1 MPTRNISLTD
11 HFDHFIE
18 EAVATGEFQNASE
31 VVRAGLRL
39 LERQRQ
45 EDEAKLAALRA
56 AVQEGID
63 SIERG
68 EYIELA
74 PHEIS
79 GYIRRLGEEASA
91 RVKAKRVKVES

>member
-11 HFDHFIE
+11 HFERLIE
-18 EAVATGEFQNASE
+18 SAVASGEYQNASE

-45 EDEAKLAALRA
+45 ADEAKLKALRA
-56 AVQEGID
+56 AVQLGID
-63 SIERG
+63 QLERG
-68 EYIELA
+68 DYIELE

-79 GYIRRLGEEASA
+79 DHIRRLGERAST
-91 RVKAKRVKVES
+91 RLKAKS